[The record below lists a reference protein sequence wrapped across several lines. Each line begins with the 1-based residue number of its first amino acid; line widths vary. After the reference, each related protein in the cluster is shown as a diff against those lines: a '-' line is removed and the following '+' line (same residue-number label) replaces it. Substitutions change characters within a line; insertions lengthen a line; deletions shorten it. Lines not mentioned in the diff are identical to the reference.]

1 MKGIYCH
8 KVLPASFDDSLSYY
22 EVICKLTDKINEV
35 IDFTDSVQAQIDA
48 LNGRLDGV
56 DSDIGNIR
64 ENIAALDSK
73 VEKYHEELLSLI
85 NELYILLNYLAKGQ
99 QQWDCQFGIYTDTMR
114 AQRDMFNDVTVHG
127 ITCDDLVETVDTV
140 DALAECGLNVRGLAV
155 MGLWLAE
162 NFDIPD
168 YFRYADSGGGG
179 SAGGIT
185 VLDLRDGIVN
195 MDGFFMKGK

>member
-1 MKGIYCH
+1 MKGFYCH

-22 EVICKLTDKINEV
+22 EVVCKLTGKINEV

-48 LNGRLDGV
+48 LNARLDGV
-56 DSDIGNIR
+56 DTDIGNIR

-73 VEKYHEELLSLI
+73 VEEYHEELLGLI
-85 NELYILLNYLAKGQ
+85 NELHVLLEYLAKGQ
-99 QQWDCQFGIYTDTMR
+99 QQWDCQLGIYTDTMR

-127 ITCDDLVETVDTV
+127 ITCDDLVETVETV
-140 DALAECGLNVRGLAV
+140 DALTECGLNVRGLAV
-155 MGLWLAE
+155 MGLWLVE

-168 YFRYADSGGGG
+168 YFRYADSGGSTG
-179 SAGGIT
+179 AIT

-195 MDGFFMKGK
+195 MDGFFMKGE

>member
-1 MKGIYCH
+1 MKGFYCH

-22 EVICKLTDKINEV
+22 EVVCRLTGKINEV

-48 LNGRLDGV
+48 LNARLDGV

-73 VEKYHEELLSLI
+73 VEEYHEELLGLI
-85 NELYILLNYLAKGQ
+85 NELHVLLEYLAKGQ
-99 QQWDCQFGIYTDTMR
+99 QQWDCQLGIYTDTMR

-127 ITCDDLVETVDTV
+127 ITCDDLVETVETV
-140 DALAECGLNVRGLAV
+140 DALTECGLNVRGLAV
-155 MGLWLAE
+155 MGLWLVE

-168 YFRYADSGGGG
+168 YFRYADSGGSTG
-179 SAGGIT
+179 AIT

-195 MDGFFMKGK
+195 MDGFFMKGE

>member
-1 MKGIYCH
+1 MKGFYCH

-22 EVICKLTDKINEV
+22 EVVCKLTGKINEV

-56 DSDIGNIR
+56 DTNIGNIR

-73 VEKYHEELLSLI
+73 VEEYHEELLGLI
-85 NELYILLNYLAKGQ
+85 NELHVLLEYLAKGQ
-99 QQWDCQFGIYTDTMR
+99 QQWDCQLGIYTDTMR

-127 ITCDDLVETVDTV
+127 ITCDDLVETVETV
-140 DALAECGLNVRGLAV
+140 DALTECGLNVRGLAV
-155 MGLWLAE
+155 MGLWLVE

-168 YFRYADSGGGG
+168 YFRYADSGGSTG
-179 SAGGIT
+179 AIT

-195 MDGFFMKGK
+195 MDGFFMKGE